1 MDSKKITN
9 KEVKRKNRNRI
20 YRYLR
25 KGGICSNP
33 DIAYELNLSLPTVTQ
48 NTKELLEMGLI
59 EEKGELE
66 STGGRKAKALSVH
79 GNAALAAGL
88 DITRNHIGLLLT
100 NVTGEIL
107 KYERIQ
113 YPFHNSQEYFMGVN
127 KKLEAF
133 LEDSPAKQK
142 PVLGIG
148 ISIPGIVDLEKKEIT
163 SSHVLNT
170 GSISFQEIER
180 AFSYPCMFLND
191 ANAGAYAEGMQ
202 AGEEKTF
209 FYFSL
214 SNTVGGSVF
223 TEGRLVYGKEF
234 RCGEVGHMTIV
245 PDGLP
250 CYCKKNGCLDSYCTA
265 ERLAKLAGG
274 KLEDFFDGL
283 RQGNQALKE
292 EWEQYTFYLAIAI
305 NNIHMVLDCDVILGG
320 YVGSYLEEHIQE
332 IRQKVSKRST
342 FPEDGHYVLP
352 CFYKTGAAALGAALY
367 VIERFVEKI

>member
-1 MDSKKITN
+1 MEGKKITN

-107 KYERIQ
+107 KYERIP

-127 KKLEAF
+127 EKLEAF
-133 LEDSPAKQK
+133 LEESPAKQK

-170 GSISFQEIER
+170 GSISFHEIER

-202 AGEEKTF
+202 EGEEKTF

-234 RCGEVGHMTIV
+234 R
-245 PDGLP
+245 
-250 CYCKKNGCLDSYCTA
+250 
-265 ERLAKLAGG
+265 
-274 KLEDFFDGL
+274 
-283 RQGNQALKE
+283 
-292 EWEQYTFYLAIAI
+292 
-305 NNIHMVLDCDVILGG
+305 
-320 YVGSYLEEHIQE
+320 
-332 IRQKVSKRST
+332 
-342 FPEDGHYVLP
+342 
-352 CFYKTGAAALGAALY
+352 
-367 VIERFVEKI
+367 